1 LVAKGVA
8 APSRG
13 LTNAI
18 PRDRLGWAR
27 KAQSVRD
34 DSSRAYAAGVPIHWD
49 DLYVV
54 RTLDRLEGLNRAY
67 NENGEDLMNAVTQK
81 MRIAD
86 TCQDPD

>member
-1 LVAKGVA
+1 M
-8 APSRG
+8 
-13 LTNAI
+13 
-18 PRDRLGWAR
+18 
-27 KAQSVRD
+27 
-34 DSSRAYAAGVPIHWD
+34 PIHWD